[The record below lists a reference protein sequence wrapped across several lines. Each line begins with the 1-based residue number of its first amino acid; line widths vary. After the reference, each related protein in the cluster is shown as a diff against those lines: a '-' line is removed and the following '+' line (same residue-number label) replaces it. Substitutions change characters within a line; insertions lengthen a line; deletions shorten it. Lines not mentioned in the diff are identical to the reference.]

1 MLKKL
6 LSLVSLWIPLFLY
19 AQGVTI
25 SGYTYDGLTQTGL
38 ANCRV
43 SIKTSTMDT
52 LLAQVTTVLQTERTE
67 ENGNVYVYQNTQ
79 IGALFMLQFNAPI
92 SAQAYHRKGRL

>member
-38 ANCRV
+38 ANC
-43 SIKTSTMDT
+43 
-52 LLAQVTTVLQTERTE
+52 
-67 ENGNVYVYQNTQ
+67 
-79 IGALFMLQFNAPI
+79 
-92 SAQAYHRKGRL
+92 